1 MKVLIACALAADA
14 AFFITCD
21 HDFTVAHKL
30 VNGFYPSHS
39 SRSSCA
45 MSGPDNMKENP
56 LRFGGQSM
64 IAPLRRVLVRRP
76 DTAFAVDDPE
86 LWHYTSR
93 PDLAAA
99 QREHDALTDVLR
111 RAGAEVI
118 EHAEG
123 QPGRADAIFVFDPAL
138 ITDRGAI
145 ILRMGKELRRGEE
158 AAMARRLAE
167 LDVPI
172 LAALHGDALA
182 EGGDLLWLDERT
194 LAVGLGFRT
203 NAEGLRQLGAALDP
217 LGVTAVPVELPYY
230 TGPAA
235 CLHLLSLISIVDH
248 DVAVV
253 YPPLLSVPFWQLL
266 QRRGFRLVEV
276 PEEEFATM
284 GPNVLALAPGEC
296 LMLEGNPV
304 TQRRL
309 EAAGCEVQTYRGNEL
324 SLKAEGGATCLT
336 RPILRA
342 E

>member
-1 MKVLIACALAADA
+1 M
-14 AFFITCD
+14 
-21 HDFTVAHKL
+21 HKT
-30 VNGFYPSHS
+30 
-39 SRSSCA
+39 
-45 MSGPDNMKENP
+45 
-56 LRFGGQSM
+56 FGGHSM
-64 IAPLRRVLVRRP
+64 VAPLRRVLVRRP
-76 DTAFAVDDPE
+76 DAAFAVADPE

-99 QREHDALTDVLR
+99 QQEHDQLTSILR

-118 EHAEG
+118 EHDVA
-123 QPGRADAIFVFDPAL
+123 QPSRADAIFVFDPAL
-138 ITDRGAI
+138 ITDQGAI
-145 ILRMGKELRRGEE
+145 MLRMGKELRRGEE
-158 AAMARRLAE
+158 AAMAQRFEALDIPVLAT
-167 LDVPI
+167 
-172 LAALHGDALA
+172 LHGDALA
-182 EGGDLLWLDERT
+182 EGGDLLWLDDRT
-194 LAVGLGFRT
+194 LAAGLGFRT
-203 NAEGLRQLGAALDP
+203 NAEGLRQLNAALNP
-217 LGVTAVPVELPYY
+217 LGVTVVPVELPYY

-248 DVAVV
+248 DLAVV

-266 QRRGFRLVEV
+266 QQRGFRLVEV